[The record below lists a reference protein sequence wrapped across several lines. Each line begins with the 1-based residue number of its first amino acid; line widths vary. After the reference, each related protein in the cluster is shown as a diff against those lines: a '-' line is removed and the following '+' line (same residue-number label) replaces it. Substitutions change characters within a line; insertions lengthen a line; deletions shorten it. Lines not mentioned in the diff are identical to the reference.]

1 MARIRTIKPEFPQSE
16 SMGRVSR
23 DARLLFVMLWTI
35 CDDAGRARAASRML
49 ASLLFPYDDDA
60 PKLID
65 GWLDELERE
74 HCIVRYTVDGST
86 YLQVC
91 KWLSHQKIDRPS
103 KSQFPDPRE
112 DSRGFARIR
121 EGSSED
127 QGPRTK
133 DQGKD
138 QGPKIPPSADAGAS
152 LPEDPLK
159 LMIDGAITYLGDCG
173 VAEKQAR
180 SVIGMTRKS
189 VGDVVACEL
198 LTAMQQ
204 QRIANPVAWLRKAIE
219 ARGPPGRGKQSALEI
234 RNRQVAQDW
243 VRDYANDA

>member
-1 MARIRTIKPEFPQSE
+1 
-16 SMGRVSR
+16 VSQPV
-23 DARLLFVMLWTI
+23 ANV
-35 CDDAGRARAASRML
+35 AQAEVEVEEEVEAEA
-49 ASLLFPYDDDA
+49 
-60 PKLID
+60 
-65 GWLDELERE
+65 
-74 HCIVRYTVDGST
+74 
-86 YLQVC
+86 
-91 KWLSHQKIDRPS
+91 
-103 KSQFPDPRE
+103 
-112 DSRGFARIR
+112 
-121 EGSSED
+121 
-127 QGPRTK
+127 
-133 DQGKD
+133 GKD
-138 QGPKIPPSADAGAS
+138 QKLRPSAAQGAS
-152 LPEDPLK
+152 ADDPLK